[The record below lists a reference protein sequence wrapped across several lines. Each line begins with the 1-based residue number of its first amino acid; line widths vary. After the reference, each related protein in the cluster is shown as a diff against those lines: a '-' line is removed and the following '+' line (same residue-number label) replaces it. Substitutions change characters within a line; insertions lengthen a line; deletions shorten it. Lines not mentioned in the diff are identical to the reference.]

1 MRMEGIETVDAI
13 LSRIY
18 PRIDFEQKDKRKES
32 NAKIDIKKLKMDH
45 LEKLLVPTLPISLMI
60 DHKKKL

>member
-1 MRMEGIETVDAI
+1 MEGIETVDAI
-13 LSRIY
+13 LSRNF
-18 PRIDFEQKDKRKES
+18 PRIDFERKDKEKES
-32 NAKIDIKKLKMDH
+32 RAKIDIKKLKIVH